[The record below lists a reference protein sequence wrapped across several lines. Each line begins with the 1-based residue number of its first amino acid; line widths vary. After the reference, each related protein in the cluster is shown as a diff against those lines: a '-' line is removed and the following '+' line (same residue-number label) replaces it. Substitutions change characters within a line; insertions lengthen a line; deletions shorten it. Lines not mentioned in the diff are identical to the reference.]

1 MESKESRP
9 KATKHKDGALRNCT
23 QRDIEVLTDVYAVLQ
38 GICGKEAK
46 TYFRQYIKLYRRY
59 RSLKDAVVNVRVSP
73 LRLRSR
79 SVLIIDRRT
88 VHALEKTFEP

>member
-9 KATKHKDGALRNCT
+9 KATKHKDGALRNFT

-38 GICGKEAK
+38 GIYGEEAK

-59 RSLKDAVVNVRVSP
+59 RSLKDAGVNVRVSP
-73 LRLRSR
+73 LRLGSR
-79 SVLIIDRRT
+79 PLLIIDRS
-88 VHALEKTFEP
+88 AL